1 MVVCYAAHFYV
12 TYSAILL
19 KGCQFC
25 NANGIKIQSN
35 LTWAEIQVEKQ
46 IIEQQEP
53 IFMFIGLLLIA
64 IVFVVSMTMQ

>member
-1 MVVCYAAHFYV
+1 MVATCAAHFYV

-19 KGCQFC
+19 KGCQYC
-25 NANGIKIQSN
+25 SPEHQEYN

-46 IIEQQEP
+46 IIEQEEP
-53 IFMFIGLLLIA
+53 IFLFIGILLIA